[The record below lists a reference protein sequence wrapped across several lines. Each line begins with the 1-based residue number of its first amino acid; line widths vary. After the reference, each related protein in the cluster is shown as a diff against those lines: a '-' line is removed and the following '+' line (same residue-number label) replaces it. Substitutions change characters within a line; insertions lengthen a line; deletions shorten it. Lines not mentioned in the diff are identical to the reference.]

1 MRLLG
6 VLGSALALG
15 LGLTTPAWATR
26 PTIETF
32 TIAISGVEDCD
43 GFKDVF
49 AGEAT
54 VRQTTY
60 VDAAG
65 NPVTIRLHVSAF
77 ETDTNSLT
85 GTTIEVR
92 GAFTIVIDLVSGTFT
107 ETGLSLISNQPG
119 QGAVIQ
125 DTGRVVFDSA
135 GEIVFE
141 AGPHDALDD
150 PGIFCAALA

>member
-1 MRLLG
+1 MRVLA

-15 LGLTTPAWATR
+15 LGLALPAGATPPAA
-26 PTIETF
+26 ETF
-32 TIAISGVEDCD
+32 TISISGVESCD
-43 GFKDVF
+43 GFDDVF

-60 VDAAG
+60 VDAGG

-77 ETDTNSLT
+77 ETDTNSRT
-85 GTTIEVR
+85 GKTIEVR
-92 GAFTIVIDLVSGTFT
+92 GAFTIVIDLASGTFT
-107 ETGLSLISNQPG
+107 ETGLSLISNQPR
-119 QGAVIQ
+119 QGVVIQ
-125 DTGRVVFDSA
+125 DTGTVVFDA
-135 GEIVFE
+135 TGEVVFE